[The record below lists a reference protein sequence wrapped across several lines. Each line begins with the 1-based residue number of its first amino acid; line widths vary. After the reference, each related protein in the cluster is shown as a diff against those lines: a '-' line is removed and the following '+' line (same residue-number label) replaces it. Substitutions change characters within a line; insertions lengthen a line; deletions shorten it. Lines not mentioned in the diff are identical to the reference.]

1 MLFIWEHCAWSFF
14 FKKKVWLIFPSNRSG
29 GIICKKIKEK
39 KSFYIVPHNFTSFF
53 FVPQFDY
60 VPDASMIQQRRGTS
74 AKPLVSFNTAT
85 FHGVHKT
92 LEMKQCL
99 DHSGQPMFITNS
111 SYCIK
116 GRLEKRFDCIF
127 THAAI

>member
-1 MLFIWEHCAWSFF
+1 MQCNNLQEDFNR
-14 FKKKVWLIFPSNRSG
+14 KVLLHYPAPG
-29 GIICKKIKEK
+29 
-39 KSFYIVPHNFTSFF
+39 FF

-92 LEMKQCL
+92 LEMIHCL
-99 DHSGQPMFITNS
+99 DNSGQPTFITNS
-111 SYCIK
+111 AYCIK
-116 GRLEKRFDCIF
+116 GKSLDFDDLDF
-127 THAAI
+127 GVTRK